1 MARTCSSSSRPT
13 EIGERRTWKALVP
26 IIAPGQVLLD
36 VRVHPLDDRD
46 DDDQEADGDDD
57 AEEGEEGA
65 ELGAPDG
72 LEREPEGLAEGH
84 GGKIDGKAEEQAEG
98 GQDLA
103 PSSRFALRPIRTSAP
118 PPDPAARPCSA
129 G

>member
-1 MARTCSSSSRPT
+1 MTRTCSSSSRPT
-13 EIGERRTWKALVP
+13 EIGVRRTWKALVP

-36 VRVHPLDDRD
+36 VRVHPLDDRH

-65 ELGAPDG
+65 ELGTPDG
-72 LEREPEGLAEGH
+72 LEREAEGFEEGH
-84 GGKIDGKAEEQAEG
+84 EEVTGRGKAGAG
-98 GQDLA
+98 RFPSPRPTFRYSYLSASTG
-103 PSSRFALRPIRTSAP
+103 SSRDALL
-118 PPDPAARPCSA
+118 A